1 MIDVIENNKKRILR
15 QDFDFSKYMASYK
28 RHAIHQYP
36 AMLHYKLV
44 ESLIK
49 EYNPNIVYDPYSGSG
64 VSIVESLKQNKK
76 VYGSDI
82 NPLALLIADVRS
94 SNFDI
99 KNLID
104 LKDKLIKDF
113 SNLKEDIP
121 EVNNMD
127 FWFKENVIKD
137 LGKLR
142 SFIKN
147 IENEKMKKFF
157 LVVFSQTVR
166 STSNN
171 KKGEFK
177 RFRIKDLESYN
188 PDVLNKFNKLF
199 DNYIS
204 FLEPLTNNNYCLFK
218 QDTREEINLSGIDL
232 IITSPPYGDSKTTV
246 AYGQFSSFALDWI
259 KGINP
264 YGDETLKIDSK
275 MLGGKK
281 KKEIKELPSK
291 NFNNI
296 FEKIQKEDEK
306 RAKEVYSFFDD
317 LYESC
322 KNLVKTLNKNAHVIF
337 IVGNRRVKGYEI
349 PMDFIIVDFF
359 EHLGLELKHIYV
371 RKISNKRMPSKNSP
385 TNKAGKKSNTM
396 LNEYIVILK
405 N

>member
-1 MIDVIENNKKRILR
+1 MTGIMENNKKRILR
-15 QDFDFSKYMASYK
+15 QDFDFSEYMASYK

-44 ESLIK
+44 ESLIR
-49 EYNPNIVYDPYSGSG
+49 EYNPNTVYDPYCGSG
-64 VSIVESLKQNKK
+64 VSIVEALKQNKK

-94 SNFDI
+94 SNFNI
-99 KNLID
+99 KNLIN

-121 EVNNMD
+121 EVNNID

-147 IENEKMKKFF
+147 IENEKIKKFF

-166 STSNN
+166 NTSNN
-171 KKGEFK
+171 RKGEFK

-188 PDVLNKFNKLF
+188 PNVLNEFNKLF

-204 FLEPLTNNNYCLFK
+204 FLEPLKNNDYYLFK

-281 KKEIKELPSK
+281 KKEIKELPSE

-317 LYESC
+317 LYVSC

-337 IVGNRRVKGYEI
+337 VVGNRRVKGYEI
-349 PMDFIIVDFF
+349 PMDFIVADFF